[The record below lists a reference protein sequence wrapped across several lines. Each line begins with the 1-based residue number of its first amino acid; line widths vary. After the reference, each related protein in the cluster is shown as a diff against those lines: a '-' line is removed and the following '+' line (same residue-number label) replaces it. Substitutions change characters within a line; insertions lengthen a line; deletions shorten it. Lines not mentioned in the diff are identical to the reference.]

1 MDAKGRVKDSRS
13 QLPVSPQRGQMSLDI
28 FFCLTSIKFGL
39 PHSGQHRSLYCPREK
54 DLINAGIYWY
64 SLALKKKKK
73 AIVVSWIGHYNFC
86 YNNLLLN
93 DINGDNYEI

>member
-1 MDAKGRVKDSRS
+1 MAVIPQLDAKGRVKDSRS

-28 FFCLTSIKFGL
+28 FFCLTSIKCGL

-64 SLALKKKKK
+64 SLALKKKKQLWFPGLDTTTS
-73 AIVVSWIGHYNFC
+73 ASTSFS
-86 YNNLLLN
+86 
-93 DINGDNYEI
+93 